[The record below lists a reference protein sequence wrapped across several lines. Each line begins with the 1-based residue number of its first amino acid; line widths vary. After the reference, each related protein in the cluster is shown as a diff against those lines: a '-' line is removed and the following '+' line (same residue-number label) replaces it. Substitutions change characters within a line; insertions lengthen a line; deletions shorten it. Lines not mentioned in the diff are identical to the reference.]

1 MGREEV
7 LQGPGVEMERGVVE
21 EGRETT
27 AMQCGCGW
35 RKSTRVKLSR
45 VRSRDL
51 KSTERSERR
60 GDDETATCQRWEL
73 NPRQA
78 KLEDTA
84 RMQSRDSKRHKER
97 LRSAQTTERRRV
109 VLS

>member
-60 GDDETATCQRWEL
+60 GDEDCDLPAVGTESTTGETRGYSE
-73 NPRQA
+73 NA
-78 KLEDTA
+78 KAD
-84 RMQSRDSKRHKER
+84 SRRHKER
-97 LRSAQTTERRRV
+97 LRSAKTTERRRV